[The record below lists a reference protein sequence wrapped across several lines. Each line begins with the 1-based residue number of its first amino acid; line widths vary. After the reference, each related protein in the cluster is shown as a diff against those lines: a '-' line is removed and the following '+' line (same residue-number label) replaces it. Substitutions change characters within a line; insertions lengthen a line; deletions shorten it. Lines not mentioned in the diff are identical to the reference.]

1 MEKNDERREHGRGL
15 DERDGVREDLAG
27 RGTQDPVGRRTW
39 LVLLA
44 VVLVSALGHLLL
56 FPQMPDHVPT
66 HWGADGMV
74 DGWSTRLGALGL
86 STLMPL
92 AVLLL
97 LRAVPHVDPKGES
110 YLMFGGIYR
119 LFCVFMVV
127 LLTAVPW
134 MTDLSA
140 LGVVPADGGF
150 VGSAVTLAVAAL
162 FVALGNYMPR
172 IRHNYTFGVKTPWAL
187 HDEDNWRLTHRV
199 AGGVFVASGVLTIA
213 SVPLRGLWGPLP
225 TVTLL
230 GTLLVG
236 SVLLF
241 AYSYLVFRNGNR
253 PLRTR

>member
-1 MEKNDERREHGRGL
+1 MENIDERREQGRGL
-15 DERDGVREDLAG
+15 DGRDGVREDLEG
-27 RGTQDPVGRRTW
+27 RGAQDPVGRRTW
-39 LVLLA
+39 MVLLA
-44 VVLVSALGHLLL
+44 VVLASALGHLLL
-56 FPQMPDHVPT
+56 FPQMPEQVPT

-97 LRAVPHVDPKGES
+97 LRVVPHIDPKGRS
-110 YLMFGGIYR
+110 YLAFGGIYR

-134 MTDLSA
+134 MTDLCA
-140 LGVVPADGGF
+140 LGVVPVDGGF

-162 FVALGNYMPR
+162 FVALGNYAPR

-187 HDEDNWRLTHRV
+187 HDEGNWRLTHRV

-213 SVPLRGLWGPLP
+213 AVPLSGLWRPLP
-225 TVTLL
+225 TVMLV

-236 SVLLF
+236 SVVLF